1 MADRTLH
8 HKNYQGS
15 IEVSVEDDCLHGRI
29 LFIED
34 LITYE
39 GETVAEL
46 KTNFAASVERYLE
59 DCAASDKLPN
69 RPYSG
74 VFQLRIAPDLHRRAV
89 QAAGREDVKL
99 NELVTRAIQQF
110 VD

>member
-46 KTNFAASVERYLE
+46 KTNFAASVEPVSYTHLTLPT
-59 DCAASDKLPN
+59 SD
-69 RPYSG
+69 
-74 VFQLRIAPDLHRRAV
+74 
-89 QAAGREDVKL
+89 
-99 NELVTRAIQQF
+99 LV
-110 VD
+110 